1 MRPLRIANCG
11 LRIDGRRI
19 GLVGFVLAAGL
30 LAVTLTS
37 AAFAWADRTHQ
48 LIVEEAVAR
57 LPEPLRGLLA
67 EPAFMERLKKAALEP
82 DERKKRIDKE
92 AAAMPPNRREA
103 ILKKADEEKKRHY
116 FDIDAITPE
125 PAPFAH
131 FPHDRAA
138 AEKEFGAKAFEEHG
152 TVPWAAEAAFDALVD
167 AMTRGRPDDV
177 LRAAGDLAHYSA
189 DLHMPLHVSK
199 NFNGQFTGND
209 GLHKAVEIGLAV
221 RNDPFYAAE
230 VRRGRTEVAYVEL
243 VRDALFDWIVQAN
256 ARVAPLLEADTAA
269 RAAAPYNPGDK
280 ARAKEIE
287 QETEDPANEKS
298 RPYYAALKKELE
310 ARGSPEAAAMRD
322 AAAHLAQLYYTAW
335 VRAGKP
341 AGFSAAPANPE
352 PVNISTYL
360 LLVPS
365 AVLLLVLFW
374 PRRRPAP
381 QQ

>member
-1 MRPLRIANCG
+1 MLA
-11 LRIDGRRI
+11 
-19 GLVGFVLAAGL
+19 LAAL
-30 LAVTLTS
+30 LACTATV
-37 AAFAWADRTHQ
+37 AFAWIDRTHQ

-67 EPAFMERLKKAALEP
+67 DPAFMERLKKAALEP
-82 DERKKRIDKE
+82 DERKKRLDKE
-92 AAAMPPNRREA
+92 AAAMPPDKREA

-138 AEKEFGAKAFEEHG
+138 AEKEFGTKAFEEHG
-152 TVPWAAEAAFDALVD
+152 TVPWAAEAAFDALAD

-177 LRAAGDLAHYSA
+177 LRAAGDLAHYAA
-189 DLHMPLHVSK
+189 DLHVPLHVSK
-199 NFNGQFTGND
+199 NFNGQLTGNG

-230 VRRGRTEVAYVEL
+230 VRRGRTEVAYVEN
-243 VRDALFDWIVQAN
+243 VCDAIFEWIVQAN

-269 RAAAPYNPGDK
+269 RAATQYNPGDK

-310 ARGSPEAAAMRD
+310 ARGSPEAAAMRA

-335 VRAGKP
+335 VSAGKP
-341 AGFSAAPANPE
+341 AGFSAATAEPE
-352 PVNISTYL
+352 PENISMYML
-360 LLVPS
+360 LIPS
-365 AVLLLVLFW
+365 AVLLLVLLW